1 MLQFGNLL
9 LWHKVVFWTQT
20 DPGMGILIYFINYI
34 SFIVKE
40 GTSQVVLVVKNLPT
54 NSGDVR
60 DTGLIPGSGRFP
72 WKRKW
77 QPTPV
82 VLPGNSMTKESGRL
96 HCPWGR
102 KETDMTQRLSMYTP
116 CMRAARLCVVL
127 VREFSLSRW
136 QSTAVE
142 QRSQVTAHSL
152 FLYNPWGKDGFHNF
166 NWLKKKSKDECY
178 FVTHKN
184 DIKFRFHCP

>member
-1 MLQFGNLL
+1 MLRNRWILGAHLL
-9 LWHKVVFWTQT
+9 VPICQSSAFW
-20 DPGMGILIYFINYI
+20 PWAHGKMGFLGG
-34 SFIVKE
+34 SM
-40 GTSQVVLVVKNLPT
+40 LKNLPASAGGMSST
-54 NSGDVR
+54 HD
-60 DTGLIPGSGRFP
+60 PGRFP